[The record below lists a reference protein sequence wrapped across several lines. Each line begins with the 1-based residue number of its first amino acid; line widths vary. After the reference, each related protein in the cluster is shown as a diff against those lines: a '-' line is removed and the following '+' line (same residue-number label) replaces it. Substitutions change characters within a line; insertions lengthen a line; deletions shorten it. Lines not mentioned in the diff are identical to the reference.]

1 MYFNLKSAVLIL
13 CIAFFGSCKT
23 TSNSYQES
31 VISLQRTG
39 CYGTCPIWQFELHR
53 NGGANLINK
62 RFVEPLGS
70 FASLYNADSVSALFE
85 QFSKTDWDLFHDEYP
100 DQNTDLPSVIL
111 TWKHCGFEK
120 RIVIVGKHPEQL
132 DVLIKE
138 VEATKE
144 KLSWK
149 KI

>member
-1 MYFNLKSAVLIL
+1 MNLSLKSALVIL
-13 CIAFFGSCKT
+13 CIAFLGSCKS

-31 VISLQRTG
+31 VIRLERTG
-39 CYGTCPIWQFELHR
+39 CYGTCPIWEFELNG
-53 NGGANLINK
+53 NGGANLINT
-62 RFVEPLGS
+62 RFIEPTGS
-70 FASLYNADSVSALFE
+70 FASLCSTDSVSALFE
-85 QFSKTDWDLFHDEYP
+85 RFDKVDWDLFHNEYP

-111 TWKHCGFEK
+111 TWKHRGFEK

-138 VEATKE
+138 VEAIKQ